1 MYYYGGGT
9 CGCYGN
15 NWWGSPNWGNNWG
28 GCCGNNYGSSYAI
41 VLVLF
46 ILLVIVIGSRFTR

>member
-1 MYYYGGGT
+1 MYNYGGSFGSS
-9 CGCYGN
+9 CGCSGYGQQAYAPYYPSC
-15 NWWGSPNWGNNWG
+15 G
-28 GCCGNNYGSSYAI
+28 CGNNSNYAI